1 MEERKCLEF
10 EKRLRP
16 KILMKVVGNM
26 IRDYDHLVE
35 AAARVKITIEV
46 EEARQRSKRTSQSD
60 TGSDTCS
67 SKRPRGSSSSWC
79 GQMGHKAAECGQIGG
94 ARPQPMR
101 SQGPPQSRN
110 QQQSCYECGQ
120 PGHLKKFCPQKAG
133 VLEMAGSRQ
142 PEGSQMSQGGDVGE
156 QRSQG
161 RVYAVTASEQ
171 ATGSSVVRGTF
182 LIFNTWAKV
191 LIDAGASHSFI
202 ATSFALLLKLESR
215 QLQVPLTVES
225 PVRRKVNLTR
235 ECQGCVIEVAG
246 RQLPFNF
253 IMFEMVGFDVIL
265 GMDWLFAYRATID
278 CYRGRVTVCTISGD
292 CFTLLGDRY
301 DRLLPLSHYP
311 CGRDQINF
319 LLASLWEDGSDVVR
333 DEFPKVVSE
342 YLDVFPEDLTEL
354 PPHREI
360 EFTIDLL
367 PGTAHISLSP
377 YKFAPTELVVLKEQL
392 QELLRKGFICPN
404 TSPWGASALF
414 AKKNDGSLRLYLRS
428 GYQQIRVREEDIP
441 KTAFRTWY
449 GHYEFLVMPF
459 GLTNAPATF
468 MDLMNRIFRE
478 FLDTFVVVF
487 VDDIL
492 IYSPSEEE
500 HERNLRMILQL
511 LTEHQLYA
519 KYEKCEF
526 WLTKARFLGHVV
538 LGDGQ
543 IVDSSKIEVV
553 LNWEQPKNV
562 SEIRSFW
569 GLAGYYLRFVKNFS
583 SLASPLTRLTR
594 KGVKFVWSETCENS
608 FQELKFRLTTAPILI
623 IPE

>member
-1 MEERKCLEF
+1 MSGRARAWGRPQRSGRNIPAQPEIPPQEVGVGQNNVPAPPAQGAMGVLAREMAGALRESMEMLRAEQVARTIEGEMRASFLKKEFFRSNPAEYNGEPDPMKADEWLEQIIKSFEILDIRENELRVALAAYQLKGEAGQWWKSVKYRVDHTWEAFMQAFQDKFLPPTARERLRKQFEQLLQLHTPVAEYETKFTGLSRFAPELVSMEERKCLEF

-16 KILMKVVGNM
+16 KNLMKVVGNM
-26 IRDYDHLVE
+26 IRDYDRLVE
-35 AAARVKITIEV
+35 AVAHVEITVEA

-67 SKRPRGSSSSWC
+67 SKRPRGSSSSW
-79 GQMGHKAAECGQIGG
+79 Q
-94 ARPQPMR
+94 
-101 SQGPPQSRN
+101 SPP
-110 QQQSCYECGQ
+110 
-120 PGHLKKFCPQKAG
+120 
-133 VLEMAGSRQ
+133 
-142 PEGSQMSQGGDVGE
+142 
-156 QRSQG
+156 
-161 RVYAVTASEQ
+161 
-171 ATGSSVVRGTF
+171 
-182 LIFNTWAKV
+182 
-191 LIDAGASHSFI
+191 
-202 ATSFALLLKLESR
+202 
-215 QLQVPLTVES
+215 
-225 PVRRKVNLTR
+225 
-235 ECQGCVIEVAG
+235 
-246 RQLPFNF
+246 
-253 IMFEMVGFDVIL
+253 
-265 GMDWLFAYRATID
+265 
-278 CYRGRVTVCTISGD
+278 
-292 CFTLLGDRY
+292 Y

-367 PGTAHISLSP
+367 PGTAPISLSP
-377 YKFAPTELVVLKEQL
+377 YRFAPAELAVLKEQL
-392 QELLRKGFICPN
+392 QELLHKGFIRPI

-414 AKKNDGSLRLYLRS
+414 AKKKDGSLRL
-428 GYQQIRVREEDIP
+428 
-441 KTAFRTWY
+441 
-449 GHYEFLVMPF
+449 H
-459 GLTNAPATF
+459 
-468 MDLMNRIFRE
+468 
-478 FLDTFVVVF
+478 
-487 VDDIL
+487 DIL